1 MFGKNGMS
9 VSLRIGMAAA
19 VLGLVAAAVPA
30 IAGGGN
36 VLPSNARPKGY
47 SLTDAA
53 AATAVFN
60 TGPHDATP
68 PKLPF
73 YTLTDDATVK
83 PGTML
88 YVPVFY
94 ADDSGVVE
102 GVFPGDVTDQQA
114 AADYLMGLV
123 KNDFNVDALFIVVD
137 GQITVL
143 DDTNIVGTK
152 TPPLQDGPPAGT
164 NYIVSGAFLS
174 PLSKGDHTVGIG
186 GIIDGEPVV
195 FVSYDVTVGK

>member
-9 VSLRIGMAAA
+9 VSLRMGMAAA
-19 VLGLVAAAVPA
+19 ILGLVAAAVPA

-36 VLPSNARPKGY
+36 VLPSNAKPKGY

-73 YTLTDDATVK
+73 YTLTNDATVR
-83 PGTML
+83 PGTTL

-143 DDTNIVGTK
+143 DDSNIVGPYLASKYGISSTYEA
-152 TPPLQDGPPAGT
+152 PEPSCIFSLLPAALLMRRRAHRKADVAQTT
-164 NYIVSGAFLS
+164 NRI
-174 PLSKGDHTVGIG
+174 
-186 GIIDGEPVV
+186 
-195 FVSYDVTVGK
+195 